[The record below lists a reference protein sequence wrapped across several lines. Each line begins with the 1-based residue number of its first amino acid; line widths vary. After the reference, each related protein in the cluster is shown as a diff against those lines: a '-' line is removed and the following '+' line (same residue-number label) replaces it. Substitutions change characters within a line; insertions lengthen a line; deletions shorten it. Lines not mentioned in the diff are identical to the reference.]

1 MGTACLTV
9 AGTHQ
14 PVLVYRLIFSASSSF
29 SASGHFRK
37 RKLICLSGLINLIW
51 WLINRQGGSFGGTP
65 PTRSVILSIHRS
77 LSSGSDPRVFR
88 PLGFTA
94 AAELMSDLPPCV
106 PRCLAACE
114 AASWLHSGGFGHG
127 FGGLLVTIHCTSSD
141 DSDGMFIGTMYIP
154 MRIAPWPV
162 KSRVIPSHRRNGV
175 PRITS

>member
-1 MGTACLTV
+1 MHSLLRNNSTKMQAKKKTYIGVPKLFAN
-9 AGTHQ
+9 
-14 PVLVYRLIFSASSSF
+14 
-29 SASGHFRK
+29 SGK
-37 RKLICLSGLINLIW
+37 LIW
-51 WLINRQGGSFGGTP
+51 WLINCQGGSFGGTP

-77 LSSGSDPRVFR
+77 LSSGSDPRVFL

-141 DSDGMFIGTMYIP
+141 DSDGMFIGTMYYLCVLHP
-154 MRIAPWPV
+154 
-162 KSRVIPSHRRNGV
+162 GL
-175 PRITS
+175 